1 MTDYDPS
8 TKPPRKRS
16 GRGGNYV
23 DPPAQHRFKPGQSG
37 NPRGRPKGSISLP
50 NAMVKLL
57 RKRTKVTIAGEIKSL
72 SQSEIIAF
80 QIIQHAAKGDL
91 NFIKFVS
98 QQTQNHPEM
107 QMQAAA
113 DDAEKEVLIDKV
125 MELMK
130 VFIQTQTQDIQPNPI
145 TLLEE
150 GPVITGPIDVGA
162 VVTTASLPGPVSAP
176 PSAPT
181 PPRPQPTPKPQL
193 SADELKRRQ
202 KEVEILNC
210 IARSDN
216 PEKLL
221 RLYREE
227 QAAKKLKEQG

>member
-1 MTDYDPS
+1 MTDYDPFN
-8 TKPPRKRS
+8 KPPRKPS

-113 DDAEKEVLIDKV
+113 DDAEKEVLIDNV

-130 VFIQTQTQDIQPNPI
+130 ALIQTQTQDIQPNPI
-145 TLLEE
+145 TLPEDVVAASE
-150 GPVITGPIDVGA
+150 PVDTGI
-162 VVTTASLPGPVSAP
+162 VVTKFSSPL
-176 PSAPT
+176 PT
-181 PPRPQPTPKPQL
+181 PTPTPAAPIRLPTPKPQF
-193 SADELKRRQ
+193 SEEEMKKRQ
-202 KEVEILNC
+202 KEAELMQLFAKSPN
-210 IARSDN
+210 S
-216 PEKLL
+216 
-221 RLYREE
+221 E
-227 QAAKKLKEQG
+227 QLIKAYIKEQEAKKRKEND

>member
-1 MTDYDPS
+1 MTDYDPFN
-8 TKPPRKRS
+8 KPPRKRS
-16 GRGGNYV
+16 CRGGNYV

-57 RKRTKVTIAGEIKSL
+57 RKRTKVTIGGEIKSL

-80 QIIQHAAKGDL
+80 QIIQHASKGDL

-107 QMQAAA
+107 QMQAAV

-130 VFIQTQTQDIQPNPI
+130 VLIQTQTQDIQPNPI

-150 GPVITGPIDVGA
+150 GPVVTGPIDVGA
-162 VVTTASLPGPVSAP
+162 VVTTANSPMPAPSSAP
-176 PSAPT
+176 VTPS
-181 PPRPQPTPKPQL
+181 PRPVPKPQL
-193 SADELKRRQ
+193 SEEQLRARRKRQ
-202 KEVEILNC
+202 DLLNG
-210 IARSDN
+210 ISRSDS

-221 RLYREE
+221 RFYREDLE
-227 QAAKKLKEQG
+227 ALARIEKG